1 MVASQALGRETPVLL
16 RQHWQGLARQLGS
29 SQSHR
34 PLENGIG
41 TCPNSLLSMERRWGW
56 RLGKSIPGGP
66 AHLLS
71 LSILPQGPHLPLAC
85 TRYTDIIY
93 TAGPRPELSLLS
105 KGSHPKMS
113 VGLQARSD
121 EVCDFMRELG
131 TVIENNRLKE
141 SQRTKWL
148 EVAP

>member
-1 MVASQALGRETPVLL
+1 MAPREVNPRRASSPAFPVHPTP
-16 RQHWQGLARQLGS
+16 GS
-29 SQSHR
+29 TSAPR
-34 PLENGIG
+34 V
-41 TCPNSLLSMERRWGW
+41 R
-56 RLGKSIPGGP
+56 
-66 AHLLS
+66 
-71 LSILPQGPHLPLAC
+71 

-141 SQRTKWL
+141 AQRTKWL